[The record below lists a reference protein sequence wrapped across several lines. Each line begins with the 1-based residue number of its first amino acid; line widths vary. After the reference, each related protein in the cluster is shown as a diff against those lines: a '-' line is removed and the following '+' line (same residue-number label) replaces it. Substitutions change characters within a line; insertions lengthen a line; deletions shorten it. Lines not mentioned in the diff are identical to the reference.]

1 MTKSILNFL
10 KVTITVT
17 ILLFFISLTYL
28 LMNRAFEL
36 DADSM
41 MLAMLLTA
49 FTAIGGIIQG
59 LIYYLVDKNMR

>member
-17 ILLFFISLTYL
+17 VLLFVISLTYL
-28 LMNRAFEL
+28 LMNREFEL

-49 FTAIGGIIQG
+49 FTAIGGVVQG
-59 LIYYLVDKNMR
+59 LIYYLINKNLN